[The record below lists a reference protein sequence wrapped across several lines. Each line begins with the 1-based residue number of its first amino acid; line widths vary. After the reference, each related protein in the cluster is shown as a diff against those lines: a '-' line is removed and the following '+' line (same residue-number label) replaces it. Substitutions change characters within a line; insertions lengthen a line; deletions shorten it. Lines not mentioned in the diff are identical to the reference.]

1 MKIKIWKDLIR
12 SSRFHQILKNDLD
25 KQTIPPFSLRT
36 GNSQRKLS
44 SIPRLQSAH
53 WENLSTQKLLEISN
67 CFRKIFQPLQRCV
80 NQTEQK
86 SPDKK
91 HSCKSVLEQQKERYS
106 HYSCYWW
113 ALKLFFFNFIMEVS
127 HIWHFNQNHQKSKH
141 EGKKLQFLHFPV
153 FRSNVGKDFCCF
165 EIWNVVFRFR
175 VCQIA
180 NANQIKPNSPA
191 TKLNSRRRSHQGILN
206 KMAKIFVKYHF
217 ALFPKKH
224 FRKF

>member
-1 MKIKIWKDLIR
+1 MIWISRR
-12 SSRFHQILKNDLD
+12 SLHSLSEPGILRENFLPSPTSECTLGK
-25 KQTIPPFSLRT
+25 PFNSETLR
-36 GNSQRKLS
+36 N
-44 SIPRLQSAH
+44 
-53 WENLSTQKLLEISN
+53 
-67 CFRKIFQPLQRCV
+67 
-80 NQTEQK
+80 
-86 SPDKK
+86 
-91 HSCKSVLEQQKERYS
+91 
-106 HYSCYWW
+106 
-113 ALKLFFFNFIMEVS
+113 LKLFSKNISTFATLRESNRTKEPWQKTFLQKRLGTAKGTIFSLFLLLVSSEDIYFNFIMEVS

-165 EIWNVVFRFR
+165 EIWNVVFRFQ

>member
-36 GNSQRKLS
+36 GNSRRKLS

-67 CFRKIFQPLQRCV
+67 CFPKKILQPLQHCV
-80 NQTEQK
+80 SQAKQK
-86 SPDKK
+86 SPNKK
-91 HSCKSVLEQQKERYS
+91 HSCKSVMEQQNWITFS
-106 HYSCYWW
+106 
-113 ALKLFFFNFIMEVS
+113 LFLLLVSSVDIHFNFIMAVG
-127 HIWHFNQNHQKSKH
+127 HIWHFNQNRQTSKH

-165 EIWNVVFRFR
+165 EIWNVVFRFQ

-191 TKLNSRRRSHQGILN
+191 TKLNSPRILN